1 MPSEVGEAG
10 RRADRKGEGE
20 VELED
25 ELEDALDEEL
35 DDALDDDRAEDCD
48 RVGAIARTTDLASA
62 REPSPSSVRGRSG
75 APRKE
80 SESRGRR
87 PEAAKLEREEPCMN
101 QNQSWRRRRIV
112 ESPPPAR
119 PTQG

>member
-1 MPSEVGEAG
+1 MIPSEEGEDG

-25 ELEDALDEEL
+25 ELEDALDEEPG
-35 DDALDDDRAEDCD
+35 DAREEDCD
-48 RVGAIARTTDLASA
+48 RDGAIARTADFESV
-62 REPSPSSVRGRSG
+62 REPSPSSVREGSD
-75 APRKE
+75 APWKE
-80 SESRGRR
+80 TESRGRR

-101 QNQSWRRRRIV
+101 QNQSLRRRRIV
-112 ESPPPAR
+112 ESPQLAR